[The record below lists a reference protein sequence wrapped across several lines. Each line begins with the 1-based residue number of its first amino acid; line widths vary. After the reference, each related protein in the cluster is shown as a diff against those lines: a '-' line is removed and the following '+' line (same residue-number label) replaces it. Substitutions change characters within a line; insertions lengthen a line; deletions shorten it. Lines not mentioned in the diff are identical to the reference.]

1 MFQRNSRHRET
12 PPPPMT
18 IEVRLAAPE
27 PPPGRDWKARAN
39 VRLWLTIGAVAAG
52 YLLAQGDV
60 TVILSP

>member
-27 PPPGRDWKARAN
+27 PSPGRDWKTLGT
-39 VRLWLTIGAVAAG
+39 VMLWLTIGAGAAG

>member
-1 MFQRNSRHRET
+1 
-12 PPPPMT
+12 MT
-18 IEVRLAAPE
+18 IEVRIAAPE
-27 PPPGRDWKARAN
+27 PPPGRDLKARAN

>member
-1 MFQRNSRHRET
+1 
-12 PPPPMT
+12 MT

-27 PPPGRDWKARAN
+27 PSPGRDWKTLGT
-39 VRLWLTIGAVAAG
+39 VMLWLTIGAGAAG